1 MKRDL
6 EKARFAFKKRDKKL
20 LRTSH
25 GTHTE
30 MHEGE
35 SGKYLKSWVYG
46 GLDGIITTFAVVS
59 GVIGAGLEASII
71 LILGF
76 ANLIADGISMGVGDY
91 LSTKSEREYYDLEK
105 RRETWEVNNHPKGE
119 IDEMIE
125 VYEKNGFSKED
136 SKKMVKLLSKN
147 KKFWVKT
154 MMHEELGLMKENI
167 SPVKH
172 GFVTFVSFLI
182 FGLIPLSLYV
192 FSAVFNVSIS
202 NGFLLTSAFA
212 GVAMFVLGS
221 AKTRFTG
228 KNWIRSGLETLTIG
242 GVAASAAYFVGVLLS
257 NIV

>member
-6 EKARFAFKKRDKKL
+6 EKARLAFKNKDKKL

-25 GTHTE
+25 NIHKE
-30 MHEGE
+30 MHDGN

-59 GVIGAGLEASII
+59 GVIGASLSSSII

-91 LSTKSEREYYDLEK
+91 LSTKSEKEYFDLE
-105 RRETWEVNNHPKGE
+105 RSRERWEVNNHPKGE

-125 VYEKNGFSKED
+125 VYEKNGFSLND

-147 KKFWVKT
+147 KKFWIKT
-154 MMHEELGLMKENI
+154 MMHEELGLMKEKI
-167 SPVKH
+167 SSKKH
-172 GFVTFVSFLI
+172 GTITFISFLI
-182 FGLIPLSLYV
+182 FGFIPLSIYV
-192 FSAVFNVSIS
+192 FGAIFDIKIS
-202 NGFLLTSAFA
+202 HEFLLTSLFTA
-212 GVAMFVLGS
+212 VALFILGS
-221 AKTRFTG
+221 IKTRFTG
-228 KNWIRSGLETLTIG
+228 KNWIKSGIETLIIG
-242 GVAASAAYFVGVLLS
+242 SLAASAAYFVGVILS